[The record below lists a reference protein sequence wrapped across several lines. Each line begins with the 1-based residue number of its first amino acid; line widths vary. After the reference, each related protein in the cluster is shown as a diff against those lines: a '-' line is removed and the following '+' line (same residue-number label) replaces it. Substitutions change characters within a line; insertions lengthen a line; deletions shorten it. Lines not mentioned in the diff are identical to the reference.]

1 MAARKKF
8 LQFRKQMIMKVYNI
22 VNEWNIEM
30 ISASKYNDSVIQWN
44 ESQPSKRQDI
54 MFTGIAFS

>member
-1 MAARKKF
+1 
-8 LQFRKQMIMKVYNI
+8 MIMKVYNI
-22 VNEWNIEM
+22 VNEWNIEI
-30 ISASKYNDSVIQWN
+30 ISASKYYDSVIQWT